1 MKINFS
7 KLFSYTKNSDYIT
20 VKFLGIKLCVKNK
33 QKVLDAIKIQ
43 NSYDLSNIKNTK
55 KLIVF
60 FIPPKNDI
68 NGGIM
73 SIFSICKYSREIC
86 PDAQCVI
93 TTFPSK
99 VTYAHNTFFKNDE
112 KIYRWEQI
120 VNNAKNVKELIIH
133 IPEYF
138 SDKFSTALTNKD
150 FKFLKQIENVQIN
163 ILNQNI
169 ELMPEPEKIKGLYK
183 ITNNVTQTIAHDRY
197 ATQEVC
203 DKWQIPTHFLS
214 VHIDTSG
221 YRSYAF
227 EEKQKIIVLSPDE
240 APYKEAIVKKLKQE
254 LPDFKLITV
263 ENMPFDEYMDLIA
276 KAYFTISFGEG
287 FDGYFLLP
295 PLVGSIGVAVYNEK
309 FFPNEHWL
317 NLENVFANQERMI
330 QFITKT
336 IDSYSKD
343 KASYENL
350 SIKAKEWHDNLYSL
364 EDFKHNLKAFYNHI
378 YKYRP
383 VSYGEVNK

>member
-1 MKINFS
+1 MKIDFS

-99 VTYAHNTFFKNDE
+99 VTYERNTFFKNDE

-227 EEKQKIIVLSPDE
+227 EEKEKIIVLSPDE

-287 FDGYFLLP
+287 FDGYFNQPQAVRGL
-295 PLVGSIGVAVYNEK
+295 GMAVYNSDFFPDESWLELKNVYKSPADMENNIVNDIKELSANKELYYSLINKMNEKLSTLYGEDLFKRNLEK
-309 FFPNEHWL
+309 F
-317 NLENVFANQERMI
+317 
-330 QFITKT
+330 
-336 IDSYSKD
+336 Y
-343 KASYENL
+343 
-350 SIKAKEWHDNLYSL
+350 KEEYC
-364 EDFKHNLKAFYNHI
+364 I
-378 YKYRP
+378 
-383 VSYGEVNK
+383 

>member
-1 MKINFS
+1 MKIDFS

-99 VTYAHNTFFKNDE
+99 VTYERNTFFKNDE

-214 VHIDTSG
+214 VHIETSG

-227 EEKQKIIVLSPDE
+227 EEKEKIIVLSPDE

-287 FDGYFLLP
+287 FDGYFNQPQAVRGL
-295 PLVGSIGVAVYNEK
+295 GMAVYNSDFFPDESWLELKNVYKSPADMENNIVNDIKELSANKELYYSLINKMNEKLSTLYGEDLFKRNLEK
-309 FFPNEHWL
+309 F
-317 NLENVFANQERMI
+317 
-330 QFITKT
+330 
-336 IDSYSKD
+336 Y
-343 KASYENL
+343 
-350 SIKAKEWHDNLYSL
+350 KEEYC
-364 EDFKHNLKAFYNHI
+364 I
-378 YKYRP
+378 
-383 VSYGEVNK
+383 

>member
-1 MKINFS
+1 
-7 KLFSYTKNSDYIT
+7 
-20 VKFLGIKLCVKNK
+20 
-33 QKVLDAIKIQ
+33 
-43 NSYDLSNIKNTK
+43 
-55 KLIVF
+55 
-60 FIPPKNDI
+60 
-68 NGGIM
+68 M

-99 VTYAHNTFFKNDE
+99 VTYERNTFFKNDE

-227 EEKQKIIVLSPDE
+227 EEKEKIIVLSPDE

-287 FDGYFLLP
+287 FDGYFNQPQAVRGL
-295 PLVGSIGVAVYNEK
+295 GMAVYNSDFFPDESWLELKNVYKSPADMENNIVNDIKELSANKELYYSLINKMNEKLSTLYGEDLFKRNLEK
-309 FFPNEHWL
+309 F
-317 NLENVFANQERMI
+317 
-330 QFITKT
+330 
-336 IDSYSKD
+336 Y
-343 KASYENL
+343 
-350 SIKAKEWHDNLYSL
+350 KEEYC
-364 EDFKHNLKAFYNHI
+364 I
-378 YKYRP
+378 
-383 VSYGEVNK
+383 

>member
-1 MKINFS
+1 MKIDFS

-227 EEKQKIIVLSPDE
+227 EEKEKIIVLSPDE

-287 FDGYFLLP
+287 FDGYFNQPQAVRGL
-295 PLVGSIGVAVYNEK
+295 GMAVYNSDFFPDESWLELKNVYKSPADMENNIVNDIKELSANKELYYSLINKMNEKLSTLYGEDLFKRNLEK
-309 FFPNEHWL
+309 F
-317 NLENVFANQERMI
+317 
-330 QFITKT
+330 
-336 IDSYSKD
+336 Y
-343 KASYENL
+343 
-350 SIKAKEWHDNLYSL
+350 KEEYC
-364 EDFKHNLKAFYNHI
+364 I
-378 YKYRP
+378 
-383 VSYGEVNK
+383 

>member
-1 MKINFS
+1 MKIDFS

-55 KLIVF
+55 KMIVF

-287 FDGYFLLP
+287 FDGYFNQPQAVRGL
-295 PLVGSIGVAVYNEK
+295 GMAVYNSDFFPDESWLELKNVYKSPADMENNIVNDIKELSANKELYYSLINKMNEKLSTLYGEDLFKRNLEK
-309 FFPNEHWL
+309 F
-317 NLENVFANQERMI
+317 
-330 QFITKT
+330 
-336 IDSYSKD
+336 Y
-343 KASYENL
+343 
-350 SIKAKEWHDNLYSL
+350 KEEYC
-364 EDFKHNLKAFYNHI
+364 I
-378 YKYRP
+378 
-383 VSYGEVNK
+383 

>member
-1 MKINFS
+1 MKIDFS

-55 KLIVF
+55 KMIVF
-60 FIPPKNDI
+60 FIPPNNDI

-120 VNNAKNVKELIIH
+120 VNNAKNVKDLIIH

-169 ELMPEPEKIKGLYK
+169 ELMPKPENIKGLYK

-276 KAYFTISFGEG
+276 KAYFTITFGEG
-287 FDGYFLLP
+287 MDGYFSQPITVESL
-295 PLVGSIGVAVYNEK
+295 SFAIYNTK
-309 FFPNEHWL
+309 FFPDNSWTKLKNIYINSTDMLANLTQDLKNYLSNKEDYFNSINAVKDKYDGL
-317 NLENVFANQERMI
+317 YSSSKIFNNLELFYKNKFTFFPNVLWGG
-330 QFITKT
+330 K
-336 IDSYSKD
+336 
-343 KASYENL
+343 
-350 SIKAKEWHDNLYSL
+350 
-364 EDFKHNLKAFYNHI
+364 
-378 YKYRP
+378 
-383 VSYGEVNK
+383 

>member
-1 MKINFS
+1 MKIDFS

-99 VTYAHNTFFKNDE
+99 VTYERNTFFKNDE

-227 EEKQKIIVLSPDE
+227 EEKEKIIVLSPDE

-287 FDGYFLLP
+287 FDGYFNQPQAVRGL
-295 PLVGSIGVAVYNEK
+295 GMAVYNSDFFPDESWLELKNVYKSPADMENNIVNDIKELSANKELYYSLINKMNEKLSTLYGEDLLKRNLEK
-309 FFPNEHWL
+309 F
-317 NLENVFANQERMI
+317 
-330 QFITKT
+330 
-336 IDSYSKD
+336 Y
-343 KASYENL
+343 
-350 SIKAKEWHDNLYSL
+350 KEEYC
-364 EDFKHNLKAFYNHI
+364 I
-378 YKYRP
+378 
-383 VSYGEVNK
+383 

>member
-1 MKINFS
+1 MKIDFS

-93 TTFPSK
+93 TTFQSK
-99 VTYAHNTFFKNDE
+99 VTYERNTFFKNDE

-227 EEKQKIIVLSPDE
+227 EEKEKIIVLSPDE

-287 FDGYFLLP
+287 FDGYFNQPQAVRGL
-295 PLVGSIGVAVYNEK
+295 GMAVYNSDFFPDESWLELKNVYKSPADMENNIVNDIKELSANKELYYSLINKMNEKLSTLYGEDLFKRNLEK
-309 FFPNEHWL
+309 F
-317 NLENVFANQERMI
+317 
-330 QFITKT
+330 
-336 IDSYSKD
+336 Y
-343 KASYENL
+343 
-350 SIKAKEWHDNLYSL
+350 KEEYC
-364 EDFKHNLKAFYNHI
+364 I
-378 YKYRP
+378 
-383 VSYGEVNK
+383 

>member
-1 MKINFS
+1 
-7 KLFSYTKNSDYIT
+7 
-20 VKFLGIKLCVKNK
+20 
-33 QKVLDAIKIQ
+33 
-43 NSYDLSNIKNTK
+43 
-55 KLIVF
+55 LIVF

-99 VTYAHNTFFKNDE
+99 VTYERNTFFKNDE

-227 EEKQKIIVLSPDE
+227 EEKEKIIVLSPDE

-287 FDGYFLLP
+287 FDGYFNQPQAVRGL
-295 PLVGSIGVAVYNEK
+295 GMAVYNSDFFPDESWLELKNVYKSPADMENNIVNDIKELSANKELYYSLINKMNEKLSTLYGEDLFKRNLEK
-309 FFPNEHWL
+309 F
-317 NLENVFANQERMI
+317 
-330 QFITKT
+330 
-336 IDSYSKD
+336 Y
-343 KASYENL
+343 
-350 SIKAKEWHDNLYSL
+350 KEEYC
-364 EDFKHNLKAFYNHI
+364 I
-378 YKYRP
+378 
-383 VSYGEVNK
+383 

>member
-1 MKINFS
+1 MKIDFS

-99 VTYAHNTFFKNDE
+99 VTYERNTFFKNDE

-183 ITNNVTQTIAHDRY
+183 ITNNVTQAIAHDRY

-227 EEKQKIIVLSPDE
+227 EEKEKIIVLSPDE

-276 KAYFTISFGEG
+276 KAWSE
-287 FDGYFLLP
+287 
-295 PLVGSIGVAVYNEK
+295 
-309 FFPNEHWL
+309 
-317 NLENVFANQERMI
+317 LENVFANQERMI

-350 SIKAKEWHDNLYSL
+350 SIKAKKWHDNLYSL
-364 EDFKHNLKAFYNHI
+364 EDFKHNLKAFYDHI

-383 VSYGEVNK
+383 FNNGEINK

>member
-1 MKINFS
+1 LSNILS
-7 KLFSYTKNSDYIT
+7 YIT

-112 KIYRWEQI
+112 KIYCWEQI
-120 VNNAKNVKELIIH
+120 LNNAKNVKDLIIH

-214 VHIDTSG
+214 VHIDISG

-240 APYKEAIVKKLKQE
+240 APYKEAVVEKLKNE

-287 FDGYFLLP
+287 FDGYFCQP
-295 PLVGSIGVAVYNEK
+295 FIVGSLGTAVYNDE
-309 FFPNEHWL
+309 FFPDVSWL
-317 NLENVFANQERMI
+317 DLKNVYATADDMKNKIVSDIRENSNNKELYYDLI
-330 QFITKT
+330 DT
-336 IDSYSKD
+336 IK
-343 KASYENL
+343 KKIFL
-350 SIKAKEWHDNLYSL
+350 L
-364 EDFKHNLKAFYNHI
+364 
-378 YKYRP
+378 
-383 VSYGEVNK
+383 YGEELFKSNLDKFYKKEYTF

>member
-1 MKINFS
+1 M
-7 KLFSYTKNSDYIT
+7 Y
-20 VKFLGIKLCVKNK
+20 
-33 QKVLDAIKIQ
+33 
-43 NSYDLSNIKNTK
+43 
-55 KLIVF
+55 

-99 VTYAHNTFFKNDE
+99 VTYERNTFFKNDE

-227 EEKQKIIVLSPDE
+227 EEKEKIIVLSPDE
-240 APYKEAIVKKLKQE
+240 APCKECYRKKLKQE

-287 FDGYFLLP
+287 FDGYFNQPQAVRGL
-295 PLVGSIGVAVYNEK
+295 GMAVYNSD
-309 FFPNEHWL
+309 FFPDESWLELKNVYKSPADMENNIVNDIKELSANKELYIFINKQNE
-317 NLENVFANQERMI
+317 
-330 QFITKT
+330 
-336 IDSYSKD
+336 
-343 KASYENL
+343 
-350 SIKAKEWHDNLYSL
+350 
-364 EDFKHNLKAFYNHI
+364 
-378 YKYRP
+378 
-383 VSYGEVNK
+383 

>member
-1 MKINFS
+1 MYKR
-7 KLFSYTKNSDYIT
+7 
-20 VKFLGIKLCVKNK
+20 
-33 QKVLDAIKIQ
+33 Q
-43 NSYDLSNIKNTK
+43 
-55 KLIVF
+55 
-60 FIPPKNDI
+60 
-68 NGGIM
+68 
-73 SIFSICKYSREIC
+73 IFSICKYSREIC

-138 SDKFSTALTNKD
+138 SDKFSTALPNKD

-295 PLVGSIGVAVYNEK
+295 PLVGSIGIAVYNEN
-309 FFPNEHWL
+309 FFPNEHW
-317 NLENVFANQERMI
+317 QEI
-330 QFITKT
+330 PVVYKN
-336 IDSYSKD
+336 
-343 KASYENL
+343 YENMLDKIIPDIKFYLLQKDDYKSL
-350 SIKAKEWHDNLYSL
+350 SQTILLKINNLYNFDKYQ
-364 EDFKHNLKAFYNHI
+364 ENLKKFYKKN
-378 YKYRP
+378 YTF
-383 VSYGEVNK
+383 N

>member
-1 MKINFS
+1 MKIDFS

-120 VNNAKNVKELIIH
+120 VNNAKNVKDLIIH

-214 VHIDTSG
+214 VHIDISG

-240 APYKEAIVKKLKQE
+240 APYKEAVVEKLKNE

-287 FDGYFLLP
+287 FDGYFCQP
-295 PLVGSIGVAVYNEK
+295 FIVGSLGTAVYNDE
-309 FFPNEHWL
+309 FFPDVSWL
-317 NLENVFANQERMI
+317 DLKNVYATADDMKNKIVSDIRENSNNKELYYDLI
-330 QFITKT
+330 DT
-336 IDSYSKD
+336 IK
-343 KASYENL
+343 KKIFL
-350 SIKAKEWHDNLYSL
+350 L
-364 EDFKHNLKAFYNHI
+364 
-378 YKYRP
+378 
-383 VSYGEVNK
+383 YGEELFKSNLDKFYKKEYTF

>member
-1 MKINFS
+1 MKIDFS

-55 KLIVF
+55 KMIVF

-99 VTYAHNTFFKNDE
+99 VTYERNTFFKNDE

-227 EEKQKIIVLSPDE
+227 EEKEKIIVLSPDE

-287 FDGYFLLP
+287 FDGYFNQPQAVRGL
-295 PLVGSIGVAVYNEK
+295 GMAVYNSDFFPDESWLELKNVYKSPADMENNIVNDIKELSANKELYYSLINKMNEKLSTLYGEDLFKRNLEK
-309 FFPNEHWL
+309 F
-317 NLENVFANQERMI
+317 
-330 QFITKT
+330 
-336 IDSYSKD
+336 Y
-343 KASYENL
+343 
-350 SIKAKEWHDNLYSL
+350 KEEYC
-364 EDFKHNLKAFYNHI
+364 I
-378 YKYRP
+378 
-383 VSYGEVNK
+383 

>member
-1 MKINFS
+1 MKIDFS

-33 QKVLDAIKIQ
+33 QKLLDAIKIQ

-99 VTYAHNTFFKNDE
+99 VTYERNTFFKNDE

-227 EEKQKIIVLSPDE
+227 EEKEKIIVLSPDE

-287 FDGYFLLP
+287 FDGYFNQPQAVRGL
-295 PLVGSIGVAVYNEK
+295 GMAVYNSDFFPDESWLELKNVYKSPADMENNIVNDIKELSANKELYYSLINKMNEKLSTLYGEDLFKRNLEK
-309 FFPNEHWL
+309 F
-317 NLENVFANQERMI
+317 
-330 QFITKT
+330 
-336 IDSYSKD
+336 Y
-343 KASYENL
+343 
-350 SIKAKEWHDNLYSL
+350 KEEYC
-364 EDFKHNLKAFYNHI
+364 I
-378 YKYRP
+378 
-383 VSYGEVNK
+383 

>member
-1 MKINFS
+1 MKIDFS

-99 VTYAHNTFFKNDE
+99 VTYERNTFFKNDE

-227 EEKQKIIVLSPDE
+227 EEKEKIIVLSPDE

-263 ENMPFDEYMDLIA
+263 ENMPFDEHMDLIA

-287 FDGYFLLP
+287 FDGYFNQPQAVRGL
-295 PLVGSIGVAVYNEK
+295 GMAVYNSDFFPDESWLELKNVYKSPADMENNIVNDIKELSANKELYYSLINKMNEKLSTLYGEDLFKRNLEK
-309 FFPNEHWL
+309 F
-317 NLENVFANQERMI
+317 
-330 QFITKT
+330 
-336 IDSYSKD
+336 Y
-343 KASYENL
+343 
-350 SIKAKEWHDNLYSL
+350 KEEYC
-364 EDFKHNLKAFYNHI
+364 I
-378 YKYRP
+378 
-383 VSYGEVNK
+383 

>member
-1 MKINFS
+1 MAGLC
-7 KLFSYTKNSDYIT
+7 LFSLFANIPER
-20 VKFLGIKLCVKNK
+20 F
-33 QKVLDAIKIQ
+33 VLMH
-43 NSYDLSNIKNTK
+43 SVL
-55 KLIVF
+55 
-60 FIPPKNDI
+60 
-68 NGGIM
+68 
-73 SIFSICKYSREIC
+73 
-86 PDAQCVI
+86 

-99 VTYAHNTFFKNDE
+99 VTYERNTFFKNDE

-227 EEKQKIIVLSPDE
+227 EEKEKIIVLSPDE

-287 FDGYFLLP
+287 FDGYFNQPQAVRGL
-295 PLVGSIGVAVYNEK
+295 GMAVYNSDFFPDESWLELKNVYKSPADMENNIVNDIKELSANKELYYSLINKMNEKLSTLYGEDLFKRNLEK
-309 FFPNEHWL
+309 F
-317 NLENVFANQERMI
+317 
-330 QFITKT
+330 
-336 IDSYSKD
+336 Y
-343 KASYENL
+343 
-350 SIKAKEWHDNLYSL
+350 KEEYC
-364 EDFKHNLKAFYNHI
+364 I
-378 YKYRP
+378 
-383 VSYGEVNK
+383 

>member
-1 MKINFS
+1 MKIDFS

-99 VTYAHNTFFKNDE
+99 VTYERNTFFKNDE

-227 EEKQKIIVLSPDE
+227 EEKEKIIVLSPDE

-287 FDGYFLLP
+287 FDGYFNQPQAVRGLGM
-295 PLVGSIGVAVYNEK
+295 VVYNSDFFPDESWLELKNVYKSPADMENNIVNDIKELSANKELYYSLINKMNEKLSTLYGEDLFKRNLEK
-309 FFPNEHWL
+309 F
-317 NLENVFANQERMI
+317 
-330 QFITKT
+330 
-336 IDSYSKD
+336 Y
-343 KASYENL
+343 
-350 SIKAKEWHDNLYSL
+350 KEEYC
-364 EDFKHNLKAFYNHI
+364 I
-378 YKYRP
+378 
-383 VSYGEVNK
+383 

>member
-1 MKINFS
+1 MKIDFS

-276 KAYFTISFGEG
+276 RAYFVISFGEG
-287 FDGYFLLP
+287 FDGYFIQP
-295 PLVGSIGVAVYNEK
+295 VFVGTLGIAMYNNR
-309 FFPNEHWL
+309 FFPDESWLELKNVYAAADEQENEIVNDINEISKSKEL
-317 NLENVFANQERMI
+317 YYNLI
-330 QFITKT
+330 ST
-336 IDSYSKD
+336 IKE
-343 KASYENL
+343 KL
-350 SIKAKEWHDNLYSL
+350 SFLYAKELFESNL
-364 EDFKHNLKAFYNHI
+364 DKFYKKE
-378 YKYRP
+378 YTL
-383 VSYGEVNK
+383 

>member
-1 MKINFS
+1 MKIDFS

-287 FDGYFLLP
+287 FDGYFCQP
-295 PLVGSIGVAVYNEK
+295 HLVGSLSFTIYNDN
-309 FFPNEHWL
+309 FFPNDSWKI
-317 NLENVFANQERMI
+317 LENVFTSQQSME
-330 QFITKT
+330 
-336 IDSYSKD
+336 
-343 KASYENL
+343 ENL
-350 SIKAKEWHDNLYSL
+350 VCYMKKYLLDKELYYLLISKLKNQLNIIYGENLLKDNL
-364 EDFKHNLKAFYNHI
+364 KKFYQQR
-378 YKYRP
+378 YTYQ
-383 VSYGEVNK
+383 

>member
-1 MKINFS
+1 MKIDFS

-99 VTYAHNTFFKNDE
+99 VTYERNTFFKNDE

-227 EEKQKIIVLSPDE
+227 EEKEKIIVLSPDE

-263 ENMPFDEYMDLIA
+263 ENMPFDEYMYLIA

-287 FDGYFLLP
+287 FDGYFNQPQAVRGL
-295 PLVGSIGVAVYNEK
+295 GMAVYNSDFFPDESWLELKNVYKSPADMENNIVNDIKELSANKELYYSLINKMNEKLSTLYGEDLFKRNLEK
-309 FFPNEHWL
+309 F
-317 NLENVFANQERMI
+317 
-330 QFITKT
+330 
-336 IDSYSKD
+336 Y
-343 KASYENL
+343 
-350 SIKAKEWHDNLYSL
+350 KEEYC
-364 EDFKHNLKAFYNHI
+364 I
-378 YKYRP
+378 
-383 VSYGEVNK
+383 

>member
-1 MKINFS
+1 MKIDFS

-55 KLIVF
+55 KMIVF

-276 KAYFTISFGEG
+276 KAYFTITFGEG
-287 FDGYFLLP
+287 MDGYFSQPITVESL
-295 PLVGSIGVAVYNEK
+295 SFAIYNTK
-309 FFPNEHWL
+309 FFPDNSWTKLKNIYINSTDMLANLTQDLKNYLSNKEAYFNSINAVKDKYDGL
-317 NLENVFANQERMI
+317 YSSSKIFNNLELFYKNKFTFFPNVLWGG
-330 QFITKT
+330 K
-336 IDSYSKD
+336 
-343 KASYENL
+343 
-350 SIKAKEWHDNLYSL
+350 
-364 EDFKHNLKAFYNHI
+364 
-378 YKYRP
+378 
-383 VSYGEVNK
+383 

>member
-1 MKINFS
+1 MKIDFS

-99 VTYAHNTFFKNDE
+99 VTYERNTFFKNDE

-287 FDGYFLLP
+287 FDGYFNQPQAVRGL
-295 PLVGSIGVAVYNEK
+295 GMAVYNSDFFPDESWLELKNVYKSPADMENNIVNDIKELSANKELYYSLINKMNEKLSTLYGEDLFKRNLEK
-309 FFPNEHWL
+309 F
-317 NLENVFANQERMI
+317 
-330 QFITKT
+330 
-336 IDSYSKD
+336 Y
-343 KASYENL
+343 
-350 SIKAKEWHDNLYSL
+350 KEEYC
-364 EDFKHNLKAFYNHI
+364 I
-378 YKYRP
+378 
-383 VSYGEVNK
+383 

>member
-1 MKINFS
+1 MKIDFS

-33 QKVLDAIKIQ
+33 QKVFDAIKIQ

-55 KLIVF
+55 KMIVF

-254 LPDFKLITV
+254 LPDFKLVTV
-263 ENMPFDEYMDLIA
+263 KNMSFDEYMDLIA
-276 KAYFTISFGEG
+276 RAYFVISFGEG
-287 FDGYFLLP
+287 FDGYFIQP
-295 PLVGSIGVAVYNEK
+295 VFVGTLGIAMYNNR
-309 FFPNEHWL
+309 FFPDESWLELKNVYAAADEQENEIVNDINEISKSKEL
-317 NLENVFANQERMI
+317 YYDLI
-330 QFITKT
+330 DT
-336 IDSYSKD
+336 I
-343 KASYENL
+343 
-350 SIKAKEWHDNLYSL
+350 KEKILL
-364 EDFKHNLKAFYNHI
+364 L
-378 YKYRP
+378 
-383 VSYGEVNK
+383 YGEELFKSNLDKFYKKEYTLQKGYTP

>member
-1 MKINFS
+1 VKIDFS

-99 VTYAHNTFFKNDE
+99 VTYERNTFFKNDE

-227 EEKQKIIVLSPDE
+227 EEKEKIIVLSPDE

-287 FDGYFLLP
+287 FDGYFNQPQAVRGL
-295 PLVGSIGVAVYNEK
+295 GMAVYNSDFFPDESWLELKNVYKSPADMENNIVNDIKELSANKELYYSLINKMNEKLSTLYGEDLFKRNLEK
-309 FFPNEHWL
+309 F
-317 NLENVFANQERMI
+317 
-330 QFITKT
+330 
-336 IDSYSKD
+336 Y
-343 KASYENL
+343 
-350 SIKAKEWHDNLYSL
+350 KEEYC
-364 EDFKHNLKAFYNHI
+364 I
-378 YKYRP
+378 
-383 VSYGEVNK
+383 

>member
-1 MKINFS
+1 MKIDFS

-55 KLIVF
+55 KMIVF

-227 EEKQKIIVLSPDE
+227 EEKEKIIVLSPDE

-287 FDGYFLLP
+287 FDGYFNQPQAVRGL
-295 PLVGSIGVAVYNEK
+295 GMAVYNSDFFPDESWLELKNVYKSPADMENNIVNDIKELSANKELYYSLINKMNEKLSTLYGEDLFKRNLEK
-309 FFPNEHWL
+309 F
-317 NLENVFANQERMI
+317 
-330 QFITKT
+330 
-336 IDSYSKD
+336 Y
-343 KASYENL
+343 
-350 SIKAKEWHDNLYSL
+350 KEEYC
-364 EDFKHNLKAFYNHI
+364 I
-378 YKYRP
+378 
-383 VSYGEVNK
+383 

>member
-1 MKINFS
+1 MKIDFS

-55 KLIVF
+55 KMIVF

-120 VNNAKNVKELIIH
+120 VNNAKNVKDLIIH

-183 ITNNVTQTIAHDRY
+183 ITNNVTQTIAHNRY

-276 KAYFTISFGEG
+276 KAYFTITFGEG
-287 FDGYFLLP
+287 MDGYFSQPITVESL
-295 PLVGSIGVAVYNEK
+295 SFAIYNTK
-309 FFPNEHWL
+309 FFPDNSWTKLKNIYINSTDMLANLTQDLKNYLSNKEDYFNSINAVKDKYDGL
-317 NLENVFANQERMI
+317 YSSSKIFNNLELFYKNKFTFFPNVLWGG
-330 QFITKT
+330 K
-336 IDSYSKD
+336 
-343 KASYENL
+343 
-350 SIKAKEWHDNLYSL
+350 
-364 EDFKHNLKAFYNHI
+364 
-378 YKYRP
+378 
-383 VSYGEVNK
+383 

>member
-1 MKINFS
+1 MKIDFS

-99 VTYAHNTFFKNDE
+99 VTYERNTFFKNDE

-183 ITNNVTQTIAHDRY
+183 ITNNVTQAIAHDRY

-227 EEKQKIIVLSPDE
+227 EEKEKIIVLSPDE

-287 FDGYFLLP
+287 FDGYFNQPQAVRGL
-295 PLVGSIGVAVYNEK
+295 GMAVYNSDFFPDESWLELKNVYKSPADMENNIVNDIKELSANKELYYSLINKMNEKLSTLYGEDLFKRNLEK
-309 FFPNEHWL
+309 F
-317 NLENVFANQERMI
+317 
-330 QFITKT
+330 
-336 IDSYSKD
+336 Y
-343 KASYENL
+343 
-350 SIKAKEWHDNLYSL
+350 KEEYC
-364 EDFKHNLKAFYNHI
+364 I
-378 YKYRP
+378 
-383 VSYGEVNK
+383 

>member
-1 MKINFS
+1 MKIDFS

-99 VTYAHNTFFKNDE
+99 VTYERNTFFKNDE

-227 EEKQKIIVLSPDE
+227 EEKEKIIVLSPDE

-287 FDGYFLLP
+287 FDGYFNQPQAVRGL
-295 PLVGSIGVAVYNEK
+295 GMAVYNSDFFPDESWLELKNVYKSPADMEHNIINDIKDLSANKELYYSLINKMNEKLSTLYGEDLFKRNLEK
-309 FFPNEHWL
+309 F
-317 NLENVFANQERMI
+317 
-330 QFITKT
+330 
-336 IDSYSKD
+336 Y
-343 KASYENL
+343 
-350 SIKAKEWHDNLYSL
+350 KEEYC
-364 EDFKHNLKAFYNHI
+364 I
-378 YKYRP
+378 
-383 VSYGEVNK
+383 

>member
-1 MKINFS
+1 MKIDFS

-55 KLIVF
+55 KMIVF

-276 KAYFTISFGEG
+276 KAYFTITFGEG
-287 FDGYFLLP
+287 MDGYFSQPITVESL
-295 PLVGSIGVAVYNEK
+295 SFAIYNTK
-309 FFPNEHWL
+309 FFPDNSWTKLKNIYINSTDMLANLTQDLKNYLSNKEDYFNSINAVKDKYDGL
-317 NLENVFANQERMI
+317 YSSSKIFNNLELFYKNKFTFFPNVLWGG
-330 QFITKT
+330 K
-336 IDSYSKD
+336 
-343 KASYENL
+343 
-350 SIKAKEWHDNLYSL
+350 
-364 EDFKHNLKAFYNHI
+364 
-378 YKYRP
+378 
-383 VSYGEVNK
+383 

>member
-1 MKINFS
+1 MKIDFS

-99 VTYAHNTFFKNDE
+99 VTYERNTFFKNDE

-227 EEKQKIIVLSPDE
+227 EEKEKIIVLSPDE

-287 FDGYFLLP
+287 FDGYFNQPQAVRGLGL
-295 PLVGSIGVAVYNEK
+295 AVYNSDFFPDESWLELKNVYKSPADMENNIVNDIKELSANKELYYSLINKMNEKLSTLYGEDLFKRNLEK
-309 FFPNEHWL
+309 F
-317 NLENVFANQERMI
+317 
-330 QFITKT
+330 
-336 IDSYSKD
+336 Y
-343 KASYENL
+343 
-350 SIKAKEWHDNLYSL
+350 KEEYC
-364 EDFKHNLKAFYNHI
+364 I
-378 YKYRP
+378 
-383 VSYGEVNK
+383 

>member
-1 MKINFS
+1 MCYNNIPIK
-7 KLFSYTKNSDYIT
+7 SY
-20 VKFLGIKLCVKNK
+20 LC
-33 QKVLDAIKIQ
+33 A
-43 NSYDLSNIKNTK
+43 Y
-55 KLIVF
+55 
-60 FIPPKNDI
+60 
-68 NGGIM
+68 
-73 SIFSICKYSREIC
+73 
-86 PDAQCVI
+86 
-93 TTFPSK
+93 
-99 VTYAHNTFFKNDE
+99 TFFKNDE

-183 ITNNVTQTIAHDRY
+183 INNNVTQTIAHDRY

-227 EEKQKIIVLSPDE
+227 EEKEKIIVLSPDE

-254 LPDFKLITV
+254 LPDF
-263 ENMPFDEYMDLIA
+263 
-276 KAYFTISFGEG
+276 
-287 FDGYFLLP
+287 
-295 PLVGSIGVAVYNEK
+295 
-309 FFPNEHWL
+309 
-317 NLENVFANQERMI
+317 
-330 QFITKT
+330 
-336 IDSYSKD
+336 
-343 KASYENL
+343 
-350 SIKAKEWHDNLYSL
+350 
-364 EDFKHNLKAFYNHI
+364 
-378 YKYRP
+378 
-383 VSYGEVNK
+383 

>member
-1 MKINFS
+1 MKIDFS

-99 VTYAHNTFFKNDE
+99 VTYERNTFFKNDE

-295 PLVGSIGVAVYNEK
+295 PLVGSIGIAVYNEN
-309 FFPNEHWL
+309 FFPNEHW
-317 NLENVFANQERMI
+317 QEI
-330 QFITKT
+330 PVVYKN
-336 IDSYSKD
+336 
-343 KASYENL
+343 YENMLDKIIPDIKFYLLQKDDYKSL
-350 SIKAKEWHDNLYSL
+350 SQTILLKINNLYNFDKYQ
-364 EDFKHNLKAFYNHI
+364 ENLKKFYKKN
-378 YKYRP
+378 YTF
-383 VSYGEVNK
+383 N

>member
-1 MKINFS
+1 MKIDFS

-55 KLIVF
+55 KMIVF

-169 ELMPEPEKIKGLYK
+169 ELMPKPENIKGLYK

-276 KAYFTISFGEG
+276 RAYFVISFGEG
-287 FDGYFLLP
+287 FDGYFIQP
-295 PLVGSIGVAVYNEK
+295 VFVGTLGIAMYNNR
-309 FFPNEHWL
+309 FFPDESWLELKNVYAAADEQENEIVNDINEISKSKEL
-317 NLENVFANQERMI
+317 YYNLI
-330 QFITKT
+330 ST
-336 IDSYSKD
+336 IKE
-343 KASYENL
+343 KL
-350 SIKAKEWHDNLYSL
+350 SFLYAKELFESNL
-364 EDFKHNLKAFYNHI
+364 DKFYKKE
-378 YKYRP
+378 YTL
-383 VSYGEVNK
+383 

>member
-1 MKINFS
+1 MKIDFS

-55 KLIVF
+55 KMIVF

-169 ELMPEPEKIKGLYK
+169 ELMPKPENIKGLYK

-276 KAYFTISFGEG
+276 KAYFTITFGEG
-287 FDGYFLLP
+287 MDGYFSQPITVESL
-295 PLVGSIGVAVYNEK
+295 SFAIYNTK
-309 FFPNEHWL
+309 FFPDNSWTKLKNIYINSTDMLANLTKDLKNYLSNKEDYFNSINAVKDKYDGL
-317 NLENVFANQERMI
+317 YSSSKIFNNLELFYKNKFTFFPNVLWGG
-330 QFITKT
+330 K
-336 IDSYSKD
+336 
-343 KASYENL
+343 
-350 SIKAKEWHDNLYSL
+350 
-364 EDFKHNLKAFYNHI
+364 
-378 YKYRP
+378 
-383 VSYGEVNK
+383 